1 MSAARTSRE
10 SSYADRMAL
19 CRDDARESI
28 GGAARGE
35 RDDHANRF
43 HGLALRSLSGRTA
56 HERGDE
62 SKEPDSARVHG
73 FFQCWSADSRVD

>member
-1 MSAARTSRE
+1 
-10 SSYADRMAL
+10 MAL

-43 HGLALRSLSGRTA
+43 HGIALRSLIGCTA
-56 HERGDE
+56 DQRGNE
-62 SKEPDSARVHG
+62 SKDPDSARVHG
-73 FFQCWSADSRVD
+73 ILQCWSADRRVD